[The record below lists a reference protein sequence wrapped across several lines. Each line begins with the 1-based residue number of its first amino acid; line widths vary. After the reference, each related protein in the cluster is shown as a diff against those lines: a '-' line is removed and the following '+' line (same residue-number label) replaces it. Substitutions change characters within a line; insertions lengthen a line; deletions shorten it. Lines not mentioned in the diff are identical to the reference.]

1 MQTKGEGSDKKEAF
15 LRHIMGPTVK
25 ISYVNLHTRR
35 VAKDLREELTRS
47 SEASASIIL
56 FPKPDIVCLGK
67 NSPLACVTVTAEL
80 L

>member
-1 MQTKGEGSDKKEAF
+1 
-15 LRHIMGPTVK
+15 MGPTVK

-56 FPKPDIVCLGK
+56 FPKPDVCLEKKKSLG
-67 NSPLACVTVTAEL
+67 LRVHL
-80 L
+80 Y